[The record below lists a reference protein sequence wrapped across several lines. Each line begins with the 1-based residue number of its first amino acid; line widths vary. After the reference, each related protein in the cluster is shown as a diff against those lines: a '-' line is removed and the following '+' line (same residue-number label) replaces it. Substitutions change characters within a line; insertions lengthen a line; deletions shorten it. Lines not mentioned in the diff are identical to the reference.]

1 MILPSWNTILAKHL
15 VTRQNQISK
24 QSNQRMW
31 SPIPCIPDSPRPCP
45 FGTDYSRGDTF
56 PGKVL
61 GTVVVWSSSR
71 PPILF
76 AKYHP
81 AGDATNAAKKQLT
94 LGTVGGDGGVGLAT
108 LCTHI
113 KKEDNARL
121 SWRRRGGMRSGTCLI
136 LAPPHQ
142 IRCCCCWGF
151 FYLSMWWLIRHRMR
165 DYIWEENLRGDG
177 E

>member
-1 MILPSWNTILAKHL
+1 
-15 VTRQNQISK
+15 
-24 QSNQRMW
+24 MW

-142 IRCCCCWGF
+142 IRCCCCWFFGF
-151 FYLSMWWLIRHRMR
+151 LSIDVMTDSPQNARLHMGG
-165 DYIWEENLRGDG
+165 EFKGDG